1 MKKLNIF
8 IDESGD
14 FGINDNASD
23 LYVVSFV
30 FLSSLNNIEPFLN
43 AFKERLNKL
52 KFTKMIH
59 TADLIRHKGDYK
71 DLSIDLKKSIFNSL
85 FVFTKRSPIKLKS
98 IVVNKKYTDSYK
110 LLKKQLTAELN
121 DLVSSNHKFFQQFDK
136 IVIYYDNGQS
146 QLAAILEDVFK
157 DFNISFISDFD
168 KTKEKLFQ
176 VADML
181 TFIDK
186 YYYKYKH
193 KLYISKNEKIFFENM
208 EMRKLLKELKNK
220 RISI

>member
-71 DLSIDLKKSIFNSL
+71 DLSIDLRQSIFNSL
-85 FVFTKRSPIKLKS
+85 FVFTKRSPIKLKN

>member
-43 AFKERLNKL
+43 ALKKRLNKL

-71 DLSIDLKKSIFNSL
+71 DLSIDQRRKIFTAIYQFSR
-85 FVFTKRSPIKLKS
+85 KSPIKLKS
-98 IVVNKKYTDSYK
+98 IIVNKKYTDTYK
-110 LLKKQLTAELN
+110 LLKKQLTMELN
-121 DLVSSNHKFFQQFDK
+121 ELISNNLKYFQKFDK
-136 IVIYYDNGQS
+136 ITIYYDNGQS
-146 QLAAILEDVFK
+146 QLTSILEDVFK
-157 DFNISFISDFD
+157 NFNISFISDFD
-168 KTKEKLFQ
+168 KIKEKLFQ

-181 TFIDK
+181 TFMDK
-186 YYYKYKH
+186 YYYKFKH

-208 EMRKLLKELKNK
+208 EMRKLLKELKSK
-220 RISI
+220 RF

>member
-157 DFNISFISDFD
+157 DFNISFISGFD